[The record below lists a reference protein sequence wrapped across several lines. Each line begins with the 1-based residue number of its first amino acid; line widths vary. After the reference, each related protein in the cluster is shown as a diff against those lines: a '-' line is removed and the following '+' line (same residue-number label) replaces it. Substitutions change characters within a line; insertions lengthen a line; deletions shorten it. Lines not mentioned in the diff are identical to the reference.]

1 MLPSQCSLMITQ
13 LWSVLSV
20 PRHMIRVSLTAP
32 LLLVLSPVGEDI
44 VGAWW
49 RKWRLVEKGNKQK
62 RMKINRLKTY
72 IWRSPKKVTKYIIK
86 DRPRWPN
93 FAKYKK
99 EYKIPGLW
107 ILSWPH
113 LKGIT
118 PSEDI
123 LCSGGEVNLQLRWLQ
138 WYWLLSDQDI
148 AIEVA
153 LMILVVVRWRQFWR
167 RAEGWLV
174 TSLNRPGAGNMVI
187 SNTT

>member
-20 PRHMIRVSLTAP
+20 PRHMIQVSLTAP

-49 RKWRLVEKGNKQK
+49 RKWRLVEKGKKKK
-62 RMKINRLKTY
+62 RMKSDKLKTY
-72 IWRSPKKVTKYIIK
+72 IWRSPKKKLQNTSSKTDKY
-86 DRPRWPN
+86 DRILQ
-93 FAKYKK
+93 
-99 EYKIPGLW
+99 EYKIKGLW
-107 ILSWPH
+107 RLSWPH

-118 PSEDI
+118 PSEDV
-123 LCSGGEVNLQLRWLQ
+123 LCSGGEVNLQLRWFQ